1 VRSVTFE
8 SCLNGVASTAGI
20 DPSNLLAHE
29 KILLTEYI
37 NDAVRFCYDYYPWAE
52 FTLTE
57 KRYFRDEYSTT
68 KTYAVDDEVF
78 YKDKYYRCWT
88 SSTNNLPDTSVGYW
102 HEIGDLSN
110 NPEWSENGL
119 YDIGAKVAYNEKD
132 YLCIAVPSTASGI
145 PLANYQYDGIKPS
158 NVVYF
163 QELDDRFERYIAYEQ
178 IGKNPIETT
187 ISVHKGDPRY
197 SNAKPLNFR
206 EGTEGIY
213 VESTDA
219 VINEVWLKYRVD
231 APTYTTSSLTEPV
244 AKFLYPT
251 IKLHAY
257 KSWLVGD
264 GQHEKSELWE
274 IKVLDTLVR
283 EVDKLDQQQDRGQP
297 YVIRGNAYRR
307 TNATQPYTQDQTIEQ
322 IGAIKE
328 GLPDIN
334 FKISANAQGL
344 NPVRFGSSTLNSG
357 LTNTCVG
364 KNAIKTAG
372 QFQIGGDPIIGGY
385 LIFPNGYI
393 HPLGNGRFPNNF
405 IVQIVDMTGTTNGH
419 DILYMTEFIV
429 DDPSRADHGNLVQQ
443 IQALEIGV
451 QTKGVFWD
459 AYNRDDV
466 SSSAGFG
473 VVANGGNK
481 IVSIGNNVNGGEP
494 LVGRFFIAKVPIL
507 LADGNT
513 LPIGRYQIVSQN
525 GGVFQISY

>member
-57 KRYFRDEYSTT
+57 KRYFRDEYLTT

-78 YKDKYYRCWT
+78 YKDQYYRCWT

-119 YDIGAKVAYNEKD
+119 YDIGAKVSYNEKD
-132 YLCIAVPSTASGI
+132 YLCISIPNTASGI
-145 PLANYQYDGIKPS
+145 PLANYQYDGINPS
-158 NVVYF
+158 NVAYF
-163 QELDDRFERYIAYEQ
+163 QELTDQFERYIAYEQ
-178 IGKNPIETT
+178 IGKNPIETI
-187 ISVHKGDPRY
+187 ISIHRSDPRY
-197 SNAKPLNFR
+197 SNTKPLNFR

-219 VINEVWLKYRVD
+219 VINEVWLKYRID

-307 TNATQPYTQDQTIEQ
+307 TNATQPYTQEQTLDE

-328 GLPDIN
+328 GLPDSN
-334 FKISANAQGL
+334 FKIGASARGF
-344 NPVRFGSSTLNSG
+344 NPVRFGSSALTSRF
-357 LTNTCVG
+357 TNTCVG

-372 QFQIGGDPIIGGY
+372 KWVTGGSARQGGFIKFFGSMIHPTGTGIFPANSIFKITLFDGLDIEYNMIYTQIGGVNDGLTQNQLGGFRVTDPMY
-385 LIFPNGYI
+385 
-393 HPLGNGRFPNNF
+393 
-405 IVQIVDMTGTTNGH
+405 Q
-419 DILYMTEFIV
+419 
-429 DDPSRADHGNLVQQ
+429 
-443 IQALEIGV
+443 
-451 QTKGVFWD
+451 KGIYWD
-459 AYNRDDV
+459 AYSRDDI
-466 SSSAGFG
+466 SSSSRIG
-473 VVANGGNK
+473 VVANGRN
-481 IVSIGNNVNGGEP
+481 IMISIGNARFDGEP
-494 LVGRFFIAKVPIL
+494 LVGRFFVAKVPIL

-513 LPIGRYQIVSQN
+513 LPVGRYQIVSQN
-525 GGVFQISY
+525 AGAFQISY